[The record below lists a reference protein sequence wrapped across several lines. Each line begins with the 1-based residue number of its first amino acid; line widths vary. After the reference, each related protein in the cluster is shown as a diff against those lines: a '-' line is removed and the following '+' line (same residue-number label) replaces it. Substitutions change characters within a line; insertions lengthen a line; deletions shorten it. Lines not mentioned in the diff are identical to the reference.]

1 MVVYSLFSQRDFFA
15 KNAQKSG
22 GEGIEESRD
31 MPQKALESLYSDPTS
46 PKYKGQDSP
55 QGNIS

>member
-22 GEGIEESRD
+22 REGIEESRD
-31 MPQKALESLYSDPTS
+31 MPQKALESFYNDPTS
-46 PKYKGQDSP
+46 PKYRGRDSP
-55 QGNIS
+55 QENIS